1 MKLTMAVV
9 GAFVLIWCWFGR
21 NGIRRSRHLR
31 MQKKAR
37 NQLDVIN
44 RLPEFRQRIAY
55 LRKINA
61 FVFEEMLMEAIERA
75 GHSVYRN
82 KRYTGD
88 GGIDGKAL
96 IDGHYYL
103 IQAKRYTGHVTT
115 EHVSS
120 FSQLVKKNKCRGIFC
135 HTGKTRPAT
144 KDSIRGIEYIE
155 IISGQ
160 KLLDLLEGK
169 YIPGSRFNIQPMNRS
184 NSLSNRDNYG

>member
-1 MKLTMAVV
+1 MKLTMVIV
-9 GAFVLIWCWFGR
+9 GVLVLVWCWLGR

-31 MQKKAR
+31 MQRKAR
-37 NQLDVIN
+37 NQLDLIN
-44 RLPEFRQRIAY
+44 SLPEFRQRIAY

-75 GHSVYRN
+75 GHKVYRN

-96 IDGHYYL
+96 INGHYYL

-115 EHVSS
+115 DHVSS
-120 FSQLVKKNKCRGIFC
+120 FSQLVKRNKCRGIFC
-135 HTGKTRPAT
+135 HTGKTRAAT
-144 KDSIRGIEYIE
+144 KSAINGIDHIE

-169 YIPGSRFNIQPMNRS
+169 YIPSPAFNINTIKRI
-184 NSLSNRDNYG
+184 